1 MSNTFNKFDALAEK
15 LLDKF
20 EVGQDAGEMPVL
32 NNPAKT
38 HPVTGSIITP
48 AETRATRC
56 ARKNTSDYE
65 GEMNVQLGDV
75 LLMYR
80 VVEFHGFNIDTNTTV
95 SLEGKNYG
103 VENVELSAKNIMITV
118 QCRSI

>member
-1 MSNTFNKFDALAEK
+1 MSKVFDEFDALAGE
-15 LLDKF
+15 LLDEF
-20 EVGQDAGEMPVL
+20 SIGEDIGELPVMT
-32 NNPAKT
+32 NPAKT
-38 HPVTGSIITP
+38 HPVTGAIITP

-56 ARKNTSDYE
+56 TRKSTSDYE

-80 VVEFHGFNIDTNTTV
+80 VVELRGFNVDTNTTV
-95 SLEGKNYG
+95 SLESKNYG